1 MGNSTNNDYFEINNN
16 NININTP
23 INQKMTVNL
32 SKNYYFI
39 LIFGNNKFIVNNLI
53 FMSIENK

>member
-1 MGNSTNNDYFEINNN
+1 MGNSTNNDYFEINNI

-39 LIFGNNKFIVNNLI
+39 LIFGNNKFIVN
-53 FMSIENK
+53 

>member
-1 MGNSTNNDYFEINNN
+1 MGNSTNNDYFEINNI

-23 INQKMTVNL
+23 INQKMTMNL

-39 LIFGNNKFIVNNLI
+39 LIFGNNKFIVN
-53 FMSIENK
+53 

>member
-1 MGNSTNNDYFEINNN
+1 MGNSTNNDYFEIN

-39 LIFGNNKFIVNNLI
+39 LIFGNNKFIVN
-53 FMSIENK
+53 

>member
-1 MGNSTNNDYFEINNN
+1 MGNSTNNDYFEIN

-32 SKNYYFI
+32 SKNYNFI
-39 LIFGNNKFIVNNLI
+39 LMFGNNKFIVN
-53 FMSIENK
+53 

>member
-39 LIFGNNKFIVNNLI
+39 LIFGNNKFIVN
-53 FMSIENK
+53 

>member
-1 MGNSTNNDYFEINNN
+1 MGNSTNNDYFEINNI

>member
-16 NININTP
+16 NIYINTP
-23 INQKMTVNL
+23 INQKMTMNL

-39 LIFGNNKFIVNNLI
+39 LIFDNNKFIVN
-53 FMSIENK
+53 

>member
-16 NININTP
+16 NIYINTK
-23 INQKMTVNL
+23 INKKMTMNL

-39 LIFGNNKFIVNNLI
+39 LIFGNNKFIVN
-53 FMSIENK
+53 

>member
-1 MGNSTNNDYFEINNN
+1 MGNSTNNDYFEINNI

-32 SKNYYFI
+32 SKNYNFI
-39 LIFGNNKFIVNNLI
+39 LMFGNNNKFIVN
-53 FMSIENK
+53 